1 MKKSDLLRKAKYA
14 LWIPRKITRNPKVK
28 GSVISDLFPLRNGS
42 QWQTHFEL
50 LNVAGLIS
58 GDNVLTQEKL
68 ARFIFFDGEGEK
80 LAEKLITVPSSG
92 RKTVFLNSELDP
104 SISSRA
110 SSFAVF
116 HESQSDGLDI
126 GESFLAERGYTG
138 YSLSNSAI
146 RGYVHG
152 NFDSLSYK
160 DGKIK
165 AIGNKGLLTRFYT
178 VQHPLRGP
186 ATYEF
191 FLSNPTPRSVSVKV
205 LQGDESEKKWSE
217 IERFEL
223 KSRGSRIFRVK
234 KEDEQA
240 SFIRIRSKFYL
251 GRPVV
256 FRVSGR
262 GLDVF
267 HG

>member
-1 MKKSDLLRKAKYA
+1 MKKKDLSRKAKYA
-14 LWIPRKITRNPKVK
+14 LWIPRKITRNPKVE
-28 GSVISDLFPLRNGS
+28 GSVISDLFPLRS
-42 QWQTHFEL
+42 DFQWQTHFEL

-58 GDNVLTQEKL
+58 GDNSLTQEKC

-116 HESQSDGLDI
+116 HESSRDGLDI

-138 YSLSNSAI
+138 YSLSDSTI

-152 NFDSLSYK
+152 NFDSLSYS
-160 DGKIK
+160 DGEIK
-165 AIGNKGLLTRFYT
+165 AIGNKGLLTRLYT

-205 LQGDESEKKWSE
+205 LHGDESKKWSE

-223 KSRGSRIFRVK
+223 KSKGSRIFRVK
-234 KEDEQA
+234 KEDELA

-256 FRVSGR
+256 FRISGR

>member
-1 MKKSDLLRKAKYA
+1 VKKKDLIRKAKYA

-28 GSVISDLFPLRNGS
+28 GSVISDLFPLRSDS

-58 GDNVLTQEKL
+58 GDNVLTQEKH

-80 LAEKLITVPSSG
+80 LGEKLITVPSSG

-104 SISSRA
+104 SISSHV

-138 YSLSNSAI
+138 YCLSSSAI

-165 AIGNKGLLTRFYT
+165 AIGNKGLLTRLYT

-191 FLSNPTPRSVSVKV
+191 FLSNPTPRPVSVKV
-205 LQGDESEKKWSE
+205 LHGDESKEWSE
-217 IERFEL
+217 IERFKL
-223 KSRGSRIFRVK
+223 KSKGSCIFRVEK
-234 KEDEQA
+234 KDEGA

-256 FRVSGR
+256 FRISGL

>member
-1 MKKSDLLRKAKYA
+1 MNKKELLRKAKYA
-14 LWIPRKITRNPKVK
+14 IWIPRKITRNPKVK
-28 GSVISDLFPLRNGS
+28 GSVISDLFPLRSDS

-80 LAEKLITVPSSG
+80 LAEKLITFPSSG

-186 ATYEF
+186 AIYEF

-205 LQGDESEKKWSE
+205 LHGHENKKWSE

>member
-1 MKKSDLLRKAKYA
+1 MKKNDLLRKAKYA

-50 LNVAGLIS
+50 LNVAGLIA
-58 GDNVLTQEKL
+58 GDNALTQDKY
-68 ARFIFFDGEGEK
+68 ARFIFFDGEGKK
-80 LAEKLITVPSSG
+80 LAEKLISIPSSG
-92 RKTVFLNSELDP
+92 RKTVFLNSEIDP
-104 SISSRA
+104 SISSHA

-165 AIGNKGLLTRFYT
+165 AIGNKGLLTRLYT

-205 LQGDESEKKWSE
+205 LHGNESKKWSE

-223 KSRGSRIFRVK
+223 KSKGSRIFRVE

-240 SFIRIRSKFYL
+240 SFIRIKSKFYL

-256 FRVSGR
+256 FRISRR
-262 GLDVF
+262 GIDVF

>member
-1 MKKSDLLRKAKYA
+1 MKKKDLLRKAKYA
-14 LWIPRKITRNPKVK
+14 LWIPRKITRNPKVE
-28 GSVISDLFPLRNGS
+28 GSVISDLFPLRS
-42 QWQTHFEL
+42 DFQWQTHFEL

-58 GDNVLTQEKL
+58 GDNSLTQEKC

-116 HESQSDGLDI
+116 HESSRDGLDI

-138 YSLSNSAI
+138 YSLSDSAI

-152 NFDSLSYK
+152 NFDSLSYS
-160 DGKIK
+160 DGEIK
-165 AIGNKGLLTRFYT
+165 AIGNKGLLTRLYT

-186 ATYEF
+186 AIYEF

-205 LQGDESEKKWSE
+205 LHGDESKKWSE

-223 KSRGSRIFRVK
+223 KSKGSRIFRVK
-234 KEDEQA
+234 KEDELA

-256 FRVSGR
+256 FRISGR

>member
-1 MKKSDLLRKAKYA
+1 MKKKDLLRKAKYA
-14 LWIPRKITRNPKVK
+14 LWIPRKITRNPKLK
-28 GSVISDLFPLRNGS
+28 GSVISDLFPLRSDS

-50 LNVAGLIS
+50 LNVTGLIS
-58 GDNVLTQEKL
+58 GDNALTQDKH

-80 LAEKLITVPSSG
+80 LVEKLITVPSSG
-92 RKTVFLNSELDP
+92 RKTVFLNSELDS

-160 DGKIK
+160 DGKIR
-165 AIGNKGLLTRFYT
+165 AIGNKGLLTRLYT

-191 FLSNPTPRSVSVKV
+191 FLSNPTPRPVSVKV
-205 LQGDESEKKWSE
+205 FHGDESKKWSE

-223 KSRGSRIFRVK
+223 KSKGSRIFRVE
-234 KEDEQA
+234 KEDDGT

-256 FRVSGR
+256 FRISGQ

>member
-28 GSVISDLFPLRNGS
+28 GSVISDLFPLRIDS
-42 QWQTHFEL
+42 EWQTHFEL

-58 GDNVLTQEKL
+58 GNNLLTEEKC
-68 ARFIFFDGEGEK
+68 ARFIFFDGEGKK
-80 LAEKLITVPSSG
+80 LAEKLIAVPSSG

-104 SISSRA
+104 SISLRA

-138 YSLSNSAI
+138 YSLRNSAI

-165 AIGNKGLLTRFYT
+165 AIGNKGVLTRLYT

-191 FLSNPTPRSVSVKV
+191 FLSNPTPQPVSVKV
-205 LQGDESEKKWSE
+205 LHGHDSKKNWSV
-217 IERFEL
+217 IERFVL
-223 KSRGSRIFRVK
+223 KSKGSRTFQVE
-234 KEDEQA
+234 KEDELA

-256 FRVSGR
+256 FRTSGR
-262 GLDVF
+262 SLDVF

>member
-1 MKKSDLLRKAKYA
+1 MNKKELLRKAKYA
-14 LWIPRKITRNPKVK
+14 LWIPRKITRNPKVI
-28 GSVISDLFPLRNGS
+28 GSVISDLFPLRSDS

-58 GDNVLTQEKL
+58 GDNVLTKEKL

-110 SSFAVF
+110 SSFAIF

-126 GESFLAERGYTG
+126 AESFLAERGYTG
-138 YSLSNSAI
+138 YCLSNSAI

-191 FLSNPTPRSVSVKV
+191 FLSNPTPRTVTVKV
-205 LQGDESEKKWSE
+205 HHCDESKKWSE

-223 KSRGSRIFRVK
+223 KSKGSRIFRVE
-234 KEDEQA
+234 KEDELA

-256 FRVSGR
+256 FRISGR

>member
-1 MKKSDLLRKAKYA
+1 MKKNDLLRKAKYA

-28 GSVISDLFPLRNGS
+28 GSVISDLFPLRSDS

-50 LNVAGLIS
+50 LNVAGLIE
-58 GDNVLTQEKL
+58 GDNVLTQEKS

-80 LAEKLITVPSSG
+80 LAEKLISIPSSG

-116 HESQSDGLDI
+116 HESSRDGLDI

-138 YSLSNSAI
+138 YCLSDSAI

-152 NFDSLSYK
+152 NFDSLSYS
-160 DGKIK
+160 DGKIE
-165 AIGNKGLLTRFYT
+165 AIGNKGLLTRLYT

-186 ATYEF
+186 AIYEF
-191 FLSNPTPRSVSVKV
+191 FLSNPTPRPVSVKV
-205 LQGDESEKKWSE
+205 LHGNESKKWSE
-217 IERFEL
+217 IEGFEL

-234 KEDEQA
+234 KEDELA

-256 FRVSGR
+256 FRISGR